1 MIKHETKKRLI
12 RIILVAI
19 LLVGVIFAVQLQM
32 GLVNVG
38 QEFGTY
44 GPYNRVL
51 NVVEEMEDLE
61 VVNSRLRRKLE
72 LKFITTLENFAITV
86 KDETGRKSVISFEK
100 GTEAFDESDRERLK
114 EIILRRAALGF
125 LSSAD
130 QS

>member
-1 MIKHETKKRLI
+1 MIKRETRKRLI

-19 LLVGVIFAVQLQM
+19 FLVGGVFAVQLQM

-61 VVNSRLRRKLE
+61 LVNSRLRRKLE

-86 KDETGRKSVISFEK
+86 KDETGRKAVISFEK

-114 EIILRRAALGF
+114 EIIIDRAEAGF
-125 LSSAD
+125 SRSAGEN
-130 QS
+130 

>member
-1 MIKHETKKRLI
+1 M
-12 RIILVAI
+12 AI
-19 LLVGVIFAVQLQM
+19 FLVGGVFAVQLQM

-61 VVNSRLRRKLE
+61 LVNSRLRRKLE

-86 KDETGRKSVISFEK
+86 KDETGRKAVISF
-100 GTEAFDESDRERLK
+100 
-114 EIILRRAALGF
+114 
-125 LSSAD
+125 
-130 QS
+130 

>member
-1 MIKHETKKRLI
+1 MIKRETRKRLI

-19 LLVGVIFAVQLQM
+19 FLVGGVFAVQLQM

-61 VVNSRLRRKLE
+61 LVNSRLRRKLE

-86 KDETGRKSVISFEK
+86 KDETGRKAVISFEK

-114 EIILRRAALGF
+114 EIIIDRAEAGFSRRAGEN
-125 LSSAD
+125 
-130 QS
+130 

>member
-1 MIKHETKKRLI
+1 
-12 RIILVAI
+12 VAI
-19 LLVGVIFAVQLQM
+19 FLVGGVFAVQLQM

-61 VVNSRLRRKLE
+61 LVNSRLRRKLE

-86 KDETGRKSVISFEK
+86 KDETGRKAVISFEK
-100 GTEAFDESDRERLK
+100 GTEAFDESDRERFK
-114 EIILRRAALGF
+114 EIIIDRVEAG
-125 LSSAD
+125 LSRSAD
-130 QS
+130 EN